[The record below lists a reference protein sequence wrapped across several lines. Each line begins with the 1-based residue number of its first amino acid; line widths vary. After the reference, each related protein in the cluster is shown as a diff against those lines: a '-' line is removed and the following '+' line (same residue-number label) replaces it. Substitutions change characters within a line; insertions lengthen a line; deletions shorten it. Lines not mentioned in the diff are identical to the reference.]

1 MEQKNNF
8 ESYLKT
14 MFEYYKDNNFESF
27 VNKILSYNIAIGSY
41 KKDISII
48 SKKIFTD
55 LLKLDFNKNY
65 VIYNEYDNYF
75 YIENIDDKKNKK
87 HNILLD
93 IPVFEDNYEFIANSL
108 VKYCFENNINFSI
121 KLNKKLKNTIFQMRV
136 FKVIDANKII
146 DYFTKSEEISKLV
159 KSRTLPFLY
168 QINLIGVYTEI
179 SPYSFK
185 NIYIKYLYHYYSKYM
200 NESDINIES
209 FLRYIEF
216 SYKNEKELNKKRML
230 NIIYHYILIIYN
242 NDDIFNLFEEN
253 LVMELSSFQGNDF
266 IIKYDENEMIYFIDK
281 EDNNIE
287 IRYESE
293 DFFNIAYAK
302 YYENIIK
309 KDTSDKYYKLF
320 YDTFD
325 NILVNNY
332 KNIENILD
340 LLNPSMDKINKILL
354 LSSSL
359 YFAYKKMNFSFRQI
373 KLIMDYL
380 ISIMDNYEKKE
391 NNQKDKII
399 SEYII
404 SDEYANKIVNLKNG
418 TSMTIK
424 KYILDNNI
432 INNIPEN
439 CIVELK
445 NGNKITVKEFINNI
459 YNYIPNYNSYLELIN
474 DLVDSIEY

>member
-1 MEQKNNF
+1 MEQKTNLEN
-8 ESYLKT
+8 YLKN

-27 VNKILSYNIAIGSY
+27 INKILSYNIAIGSY

-48 SKKIFTD
+48 SKKIFND
-55 LLKLDFNKNY
+55 LLKLDFNKNF
-65 VIYNEYDNYF
+65 VTYNEYNSYF
-75 YIENIDDKKNKK
+75 YIENIDDKKNKR
-87 HNILLD
+87 HDILLD
-93 IPVFEDNYEFIANSL
+93 IPIFEDNYEFIANSL

-136 FKVIDANKII
+136 YKVIDANKII

-168 QINLIGVYTEI
+168 QTNLIGVYTEI

-185 NIYIKYLYHYYSKYM
+185 NIFIKYLYQYYSKYM
-200 NESDINIES
+200 NVDDINIET
-209 FLRYIEF
+209 FLRYIEL
-216 SYKNEKELNKKRML
+216 SYKNEKKLNKKRML
-230 NIIYHYILIIYN
+230 IILYNYIHIINN

-253 LVMELSSFQGNDF
+253 LVMDLSSFQANDF
-266 IIKYDENEMIYFIDK
+266 IIKYDKNEMIYFINK

-287 IRYESE
+287 IRYENE

-309 KDTSDKYYKLF
+309 KDTSDKYYLLF
-320 YDTFD
+320 YNTFN
-325 NILVNNY
+325 NILITNY
-332 KNIENILD
+332 KNIEGILD
-340 LLNPSMDKINKILL
+340 LISPNMDKINKILL

-359 YFAYKKMNFSFRQI
+359 YFAYKKMNFSLRQI

-380 ISIMDNYEKKE
+380 ISIMDNYEKKDIYQK
-391 NNQKDKII
+391 NNKVDK
-399 SEYII
+399 YIL
-404 SDEYANKIVNLKNG
+404 SDNYANKIINLKNG
-418 TSMTIK
+418 NIITIK
-424 KYILDNNI
+424 KYILDNKI
-432 INNIPEN
+432 IDNIPNN

-445 NGNKITVKEFINNI
+445 EGKKITGKEFIDNL
-459 YNYIPNYNSYLELIN
+459 YNYIPNYNNYLELIN